1 MLGLNNVGPTQR
13 RVPLLGVL
21 PAGLGEGVGD
31 CRDVDVT
38 QKGVLIGSSRDNFE
52 GKNQVLFFKNVFL
65 CYQFLLSTPVTIG
78 SPPLVTM
85 MYPLQGILEII
96 RADEL

>member
-38 QKGVLIGSSRDNFE
+38 QKGVLIGSSKDNFE
-52 GKNQVLFFKNVFL
+52 GKNQVFFQECVFMVSISAEYTSDHWRAHL
-65 CYQFLLSTPVTIG
+65 W
-78 SPPLVTM
+78 SP
-85 MYPLQGILEII
+85 
-96 RADEL
+96 